1 MKVKASVLFASGLVC
16 LVACGSG
23 RTPFVDSPSVVGV
36 VGVPYD
42 RGSLGIGTDVWEVA
56 VCAVP
61 ADVTSDEFAP
71 DTVRLDRSPAE
82 IAELLSPVS
91 DYFDRWS
98 QGSYVPTFEPGAAVS
113 IDSSQGSDE
122 CVARAIAASNET
134 ANGVIVVA
142 DAPLTPDDPG
152 GWGRVGDACEQPCSV
167 TESGR
172 AVFVGATD
180 FLPDWGD
187 APPLDLIEHE
197 LGHAI
202 GWAHSS
208 TLEGSGAGHDTY
220 DSPYDV
226 MSASDAPRASNS
238 ERRHAPGVLAVNM
251 LASGWLHSSE
261 VREIEWASR
270 PVGEWTDAVRVASTD
285 SLRDDGLA
293 RLVVLDLGAG
303 RFVTLELLA
312 DRGDDDHLTSPG
324 LIVHELVTDGLSW
337 NERPLIIMRADSG
350 RLITTDGVT
359 SVFSDSLLSVKVGAI
374 VELDDGRVVADV
386 RVRRDEPTEVRK
398 S

>member
-1 MKVKASVLFASGLVC
+1 VKVKVSAFVAIGLVC
-16 LVACGSG
+16 LAACGSD
-23 RTPFVDSPSVVGV
+23 RTPFVDSPSIVTVVGA
-36 VGVPYD
+36 PAE
-42 RGSLGIGTDVWEVA
+42 RGSLGSGTDVWEVA

-61 ADVTSDEFAP
+61 PDAMSDEFAP
-71 DTVRLDRSPAE
+71 DTVRLDRSPAD
-82 IAELLSPVS
+82 IAELLGPVS

-98 QGSYVPTFEPGAAVS
+98 QGVYVPTFVPGAAVS
-113 IDSSQGSDE
+113 IDSSQGSDD
-122 CVARAIAASNET
+122 CVASAIAASNET

-142 DAPLTPDDPG
+142 DAPLTPDGPG
-152 GWGRVGDACEQPCSV
+152 GWGRVGEACEQPCPV
-167 TESGR
+167 AASGR
-172 AVFVGATD
+172 AVFVGAAD

-226 MSASDAPRASNS
+226 MSASDAPRSTNA
-238 ERRHAPGVLAVNM
+238 ERRHAPGALAVNM
-251 LASGWLHSSE
+251 LASGWLHDDE
-261 VREIEWASR
+261 VLEIAWVGR

-285 SLRDDGLA
+285 SLRDGDLA
-293 RLVVLDLGAG
+293 RLMVLDLGGG
-303 RFVTLELLA
+303 RFITIELLA
-312 DRGDDDHLTSPG
+312 DRGDNDHLTSPG
-324 LIVHELVTDGLSW
+324 VIVHELATDGSSW
-337 NERPLIIMRADSG
+337 NERPLTILRGDSG

-374 VELDDGRVVADV
+374 IELEDGRIVADV
-386 RVRRDEPTEVRK
+386 RVRRDEPAQIRK
-398 S
+398 N